1 MKIQSSLLPKP
12 DEQNDDEKQDSNC
25 DAEKTEVEDN
35 SSLKEENKTGSS
47 VVISK
52 HGEGKTDK
60 ISVVR
65 RGRKRLN
72 LNGQSKVI
80 LEHDPSS
87 KEETISNENPQL
99 KEEEV
104 LVDVVSHQQVGRSKE
119 EENIMLDQRLKKE
132 SKTFQTKSN
141 NFEKQKSDQ
150 EQQKPP
156 QRANLP
162 QQPQLQSTVQQ
173 KFASGPKISTAV
185 PTSTTTPTPFPT
197 TTSESAPAAR
207 LKQQRQQEKVQ
218 SEPKTSRPTMSP
230 NKNLDSSDSKK

>member
-1 MKIQSSLLPKP
+1 MKIQASLLSKP
-12 DEQNDDEKQDSNC
+12 DEQSDDEKQDSNS

-47 VVISK
+47 VVIYK
-52 HGEGKTDK
+52 HGDGKTDK

-72 LNGQSKVI
+72 LNRQSKVI
-80 LEHDPSS
+80 LEHDSS
-87 KEETISNENPQL
+87 LKEGIISNENPQL
-99 KEEEV
+99 KEEV
-104 LVDVVSHQQVGRSKE
+104 LVDVVSHQQDGRSKE
-119 EENIMLDQRLKKE
+119 EENIRLDQSLKKE
-132 SKTFQTKSN
+132 SKTFQTKSS

-173 KFASGPKISTAV
+173 KVASGPKISTTAY
-185 PTSTTTPTPFPT
+185 TSTTTTTTPFPT
-197 TTSESAPAAR
+197 TTSESAPTAR

-218 SEPKTSRPTMSP
+218 SEPKTSTPTKSA
-230 NKNLDSSDSKK
+230 NKNLESSDNKK

>member
-1 MKIQSSLLPKP
+1 MKIQPSLLSKP
-12 DEQNDDEKQDSNC
+12 DEQNDDEKQDSNS

-72 LNGQSKVI
+72 LNRQSKVI
-80 LEHDPSS
+80 LEHDSS
-87 KEETISNENPQL
+87 LKEGIISNENPQL
-99 KEEEV
+99 KEEV
-104 LVDVVSHQQVGRSKE
+104 LVDVVSHQQDGRSKK
-119 EENIMLDQRLKKE
+119 EENIRLDQSLKKE
-132 SKTFQTKSN
+132 SKTFQTKSS

-156 QRANLP
+156 QRANLS
-162 QQPQLQSTVQQ
+162 QQPLLQSTVQQ
-173 KFASGPKISTAV
+173 KVASGPKISTTAS
-185 PTSTTTPTPFPT
+185 TSRTTPTPFPT
-197 TTSESAPAAR
+197 TTSESAPTAR
-207 LKQQRQQEKVQ
+207 LKQQRQQEKAQ
-218 SEPKTSRPTMSP
+218 SEPKTSMPTKSP
-230 NKNLDSSDSKK
+230 NKNLESSDNKK

>member
-1 MKIQSSLLPKP
+1 LKIQASLLSKP
-12 DEQNDDEKQDSNC
+12 DEQNDDEKQDSNS

-35 SSLKEENKTGSS
+35 SSLKEENKTDNS

-52 HGEGKTDK
+52 HGDGKTDK

-80 LEHDPSS
+80 LAHDSS
-87 KEETISNENPQL
+87 LREGIISNENPQL
-99 KEEEV
+99 KAEV
-104 LVDVVSHQQVGRSKE
+104 LVDVVSPQQDGRSKE
-119 EENIMLDQRLKKE
+119 EEKIRLDQSLKKE
-132 SKTFQTKSN
+132 SKAFQTKSN

-162 QQPQLQSTVQQ
+162 QQPLLQSTVEQ
-173 KFASGPKISTAV
+173 KVASGPKISTA
-185 PTSTTTPTPFPT
+185 PSTSTTATTNPFPT
-197 TTSESAPAAR
+197 TTSESAPAA
-207 LKQQRQQEKVQ
+207 QQQEKVQ
-218 SEPKTSRPTMSP
+218 SEPKASTPTKSP
-230 NKNLDSSDSKK
+230 NKNLESSDSKK

>member
-1 MKIQSSLLPKP
+1 MKKQASLLSEP
-12 DEQNDDEKQDSNC
+12 DEQNDDEKQDSNS
-25 DAEKTEVEDN
+25 DAEKTEVEED

-47 VVISK
+47 VVVSK
-52 HGEGKTDK
+52 HGDGKTDK

-80 LEHDPSS
+80 LAHDSS
-87 KEETISNENPQL
+87 LREGIISNENPQL
-99 KEEEV
+99 KAEV
-104 LVDVVSHQQVGRSKE
+104 LVDVVSPQQDGRSKE
-119 EENIMLDQRLKKE
+119 EEKIRLDQSLKKV

-162 QQPQLQSTVQQ
+162 QQPLLQSTVEQ
-173 KFASGPKISTAV
+173 KVASGPKISTA
-185 PTSTTTPTPFPT
+185 PSTSTTTTTPFPT

-218 SEPKTSRPTMSP
+218 SEPKTSRPTKSP
-230 NKNLDSSDSKK
+230 NKNLESSDNKK

>member
-1 MKIQSSLLPKP
+1 LKIQPSLLSKP
-12 DEQNDDEKQDSNC
+12 DEQNDDEKQDSNS

-72 LNGQSKVI
+72 LNRQSKVI
-80 LEHDPSS
+80 LEHDSS
-87 KEETISNENPQL
+87 LKEGIISNENPQL
-99 KEEEV
+99 KEEV
-104 LVDVVSHQQVGRSKE
+104 LVDVVSHQQDGRSKK
-119 EENIMLDQRLKKE
+119 EENIRLDQSLKKE
-132 SKTFQTKSN
+132 SKTFQTKSS

-156 QRANLP
+156 QRANLS
-162 QQPQLQSTVQQ
+162 QQPLLQSTVQQ
-173 KFASGPKISTAV
+173 KVASGPKISTTAS
-185 PTSTTTPTPFPT
+185 TSRTTPTPFPT
-197 TTSESAPAAR
+197 TTSESAPTAR
-207 LKQQRQQEKVQ
+207 LKQQRQQEKAQ
-218 SEPKTSRPTMSP
+218 SEPKTSMPTKSP
-230 NKNLDSSDSKK
+230 NKNLESSDNKK

>member
-1 MKIQSSLLPKP
+1 LKIQASLLSKP
-12 DEQNDDEKQDSNC
+12 DEQNDDEKQDSNS

-52 HGEGKTDK
+52 HGDGKTDK

-72 LNGQSKVI
+72 LNRQSKVI
-80 LEHDPSS
+80 LEHDSSS
-87 KEETISNENPQL
+87 KEGIISSKNPQL
-99 KEEEV
+99 KEEKV
-104 LVDVVSHQQVGRSKE
+104 LIDIVSTQQDGRSKE
-119 EENIMLDQRLKKE
+119 EENMRLDQSLKKE
-132 SKTFQTKSN
+132 PKTLQTKRS

-162 QQPQLQSTVQQ
+162 QQPLLQSTTEQ
-173 KFASGPKISTAV
+173 KVASGPKISTTAS
-185 PTSTTTPTPFPT
+185 TSTTTPTPFPT

-218 SEPKTSRPTMSP
+218 SEPKASTPTKSP
-230 NKNLDSSDSKK
+230 NKNLESSDNKK